1 MFASEPPAVVAP
13 SEASDQSDVIEI
25 VGTRAKEALKI
36 DRRTYQV
43 QQNPHSAQKDTLQLL
58 RGLPAVTI
66 TPDDQINLLGAANV
80 KILIDGHETR
90 TDLRSLH
97 GSDIDRIEII
107 TNPSAQY
114 SAEGTGGIIN
124 IVLRKKQ
131 GEGWSGNGSLEAS
144 TYGRMRPDATAKYKK
159 GKWTYEIAS
168 GGGAG
173 AWGHSTY
180 RKLRSVEAVEGGPA
194 MVNREEGGG
203 PARDYGGNLRLK
215 ASYELDSKTN
225 VSAEAIGGGET
236 YNSINRARF
245 IGVTPDFQ
253 SFSQRQKES
262 GDAVYL
268 IGILALDHKGSR
280 DGETLKASSTT
291 FGNPN
296 SRQTTAAELSDG
308 TSFRSDRRVDTFFSQ
323 NKIDW
328 QHPIGKMQILSLG
341 GEWELQKL
349 SQHYRFTSPDAVFGP
364 DIFDTF
370 SGTQSTISAYTTFQQ
385 SIGSW
390 TVIAGRSNGAEQQA
404 NLEPRI
410 AGRQD
415 RAHRPFP
422 HASRRTSVRQELG
435 PDAQL
440 QQAHRPSADRPVAPL
455 SGPVGR
461 PHDHPREPAAP

>member
-1 MFASEPPAVVAP
+1 
-13 SEASDQSDVIEI
+13 
-25 VGTRAKEALKI
+25 
-36 DRRTYQV
+36 
-43 QQNPHSAQKDTLQLL
+43 
-58 RGLPAVTI
+58 
-66 TPDDQINLLGAANV
+66 
-80 KILIDGHETR
+80 
-90 TDLRSLH
+90 
-97 GSDIDRIEII
+97 
-107 TNPSAQY
+107 
-114 SAEGTGGIIN
+114 
-124 IVLRKKQ
+124 
-131 GEGWSGNGSLEAS
+131 
-144 TYGRMRPDATAKYKK
+144 
-159 GKWTYEIAS
+159 
-168 GGGAG
+168 
-173 AWGHSTY
+173 
-180 RKLRSVEAVEGGPA
+180 
-194 MVNREEGGG
+194 
-203 PARDYGGNLRLK
+203 
-215 ASYELDSKTN
+215 
-225 VSAEAIGGGET
+225 
-236 YNSINRARF
+236 
-245 IGVTPDFQ
+245 VTPDFQ

-308 TSFRSDRRVDTFFSQ
+308 TSFRSDRRLDTFFSQ
-323 NKIDW
+323 NKLDW
-328 QHPIGKMQILSLG
+328 QHPIGKKQILSLG